1 MDSLTQIVLGAA
13 VGEVCLGK
21 KIGNRAMFWG
31 GVAGTIPDLDVFA
44 LFWLSPLDSL
54 VIHRGYSHSL
64 VFAVLFSFLIA
75 YLVKHYYDSRWYRN
89 KTLRTI
95 ASIAGT
101 VGVIG
106 FFTSIAGA
114 FYVIGLPIFY
124 TALLGIIIVGFGV
137 LVSVR
142 LWREYGLKEDVFD
155 IKVDYKNW
163 YWFFFWTIVTHP
175 ILDNFTT
182 YGTQLF
188 LPFSDYRSGFNNI
201 AVADPFYTVPFGI
214 LLIAA
219 SFYSR
224 NNKKRNILAW
234 LSIIVSSAYML
245 FTIFNKMY
253 INSVVEKTIK
263 EENIQA
269 IRYTTC
275 PSILNNILWSTTIE
289 TNDGYFIGQYSW
301 FDKDKKFTLKKFIK
315 DHHLLGEIKT
325 DDYTIDRL
333 KWFSNGYYNVIIR
346 KDGRLQLN
354 DVRFGLFDSKLPA
367 TEEEN
372 YIFRFVIEKKTDGK
386 FTLVEEEGGPPR
398 GKEKDMFPNL
408 WKRIKGI

>member
-75 YLVKHYYDSRWYRN
+75 YLVKLYYDSGWYRN
-89 KTLRTI
+89 KTLRIIT
-95 ASIAGT
+95 SIAGT
-101 VGVIG
+101 IGVIG
-106 FFTSIAGA
+106 FFTSITGA
-114 FYVIGLPIFY
+114 FYVIGLPIVY
-124 TALLGIIIVGFGV
+124 TALLGVILVGFGV
-137 LVSVR
+137 MVSVR
-142 LWREYGLKEDVFD
+142 LWREYGLKGDVFD
-155 IKVDYKNW
+155 IPVDYKQW

-175 ILDNFTT
+175 ILDNITT

-188 LPFSDYRSGFNNI
+188 LPFTDYRSGFNNI

-289 TNDGYFIGQYSW
+289 TNDGYLIGQYSW

-333 KWFSNGYYNVIIR
+333 RWFSNGYYNVITR

-354 DVRFGLFDSKLPA
+354 DVRFGLFDSKLPS

-372 YIFRFVIEKKTDGK
+372 YIFRFVLEKKTDGK

>member
-54 VIHRGYSHSL
+54 VTHRGYSHSL

-75 YLVKHYYDSRWYRN
+75 YLVKLYYDSGAYRN
-89 KTLRTI
+89 KTLRI
-95 ASIAGT
+95 LASVLGT
-101 VGVIG
+101 VGTIG
-106 FFTSIAGA
+106 FFSAITGA
-114 FYVIGLPIFY
+114 FYVIGLPIIY
-124 TALLGIIIVGFGV
+124 TALLGLISVGFAV
-137 LVSVR
+137 LVSIR
-142 LWREYGLKEDVFD
+142 LWREYGLKEKVFD
-155 IKVDYKNW
+155 IKVDYKQW
-163 YWFFFWTIVTHP
+163 YWFFFWTIITHP

-188 LPFSDYRSGFNNI
+188 LPFSDYRSGFNNV
-201 AVADPFYTVPFGI
+201 AVADPLYTVPFGI

-224 NNKKRNILAW
+224 NNKRRNILAW
-234 LSIIVSSAYML
+234 LSIMVSSAYML

-253 INSVVEKTIK
+253 INSVAEKTIQ
-263 EENIQA
+263 EENIQSL
-269 IRYTTC
+269 RYTTC

-289 TNDGYFIGQYSW
+289 TSDGFFIGQYSW
-301 FDKDKKFTLKKFIK
+301 FDREKKFKLKELKK
-315 DHHLLGEIKT
+315 DHHLLGEIKP

-333 KWFSNGYYNVIIR
+333 KWFSNGYYNVIKR
-346 KDGRLQLN
+346 ADGKLQLN
-354 DVRFGLFDSKLPA
+354 DVRFGLFDMNLPV
-367 TEEEN
+367 TEEKN
-372 YIFRFVIEKKTDGK
+372 FIFRFEIEKQSDGK
-386 FTLVEEEGGPPR
+386 YILVKEDGGPPA
-398 GKEKDMFPNL
+398 GKEKEMFPNL